1 MRNESKPKTMAE
13 IRAERRKE
21 RWKAFLTPFIYM
33 GSIVVSIALLMALI
47 KTCSQRFPP
56 VP

>member
-1 MRNESKPKTMAE
+1 MTDEKPKTPDE

-21 RWKAFLTPFIYM
+21 RWKAFFTPFIYL
-33 GSIVVSIALLMALI
+33 GSIVVSVAILMALI

-56 VP
+56 AP

>member
-1 MRNESKPKTMAE
+1 MTDEKPKTPDE

-21 RWKAFLTPFIYM
+21 RWKAFLTPWIYM
-33 GSIVVSIALLMALI
+33 GSIVGSIALLMALI

-56 VP
+56 SP